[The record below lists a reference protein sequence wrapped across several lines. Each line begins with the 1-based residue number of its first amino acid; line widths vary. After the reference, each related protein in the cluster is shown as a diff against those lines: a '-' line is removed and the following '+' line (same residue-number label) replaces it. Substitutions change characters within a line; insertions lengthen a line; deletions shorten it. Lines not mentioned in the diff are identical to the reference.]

1 MRITETELMAEG
13 AQWTRLGLTKSW
25 DICEKIAQR
34 LAQRLGGEVATSVG
48 DIQGKVNTTFFVAE
62 TRFTASARHAAR
74 ETALFIWALRV
85 SRKHQ
90 NSFILVVPYDARVDN
105 RIIYVCDEFNSL
117 KKFEEWLVSSDGVK
131 FLLGCAALHKKCL
144 LHK

>member
-1 MRITETELMAEG
+1 MNAIVRITAGELMAEG
-13 AQWTRLGLTKSW
+13 AQWTRFGLTESW
-25 DICEKIAQR
+25 QACENIAQR

-74 ETALFIWALRV
+74 ETALFTWALMA

-90 NSFILVVPYDARVDN
+90 NSFILVVQ
-105 RIIYVCDEFNSL
+105 
-117 KKFEEWLVSSDGVK
+117 
-131 FLLGCAALHKKCL
+131 
-144 LHK
+144 